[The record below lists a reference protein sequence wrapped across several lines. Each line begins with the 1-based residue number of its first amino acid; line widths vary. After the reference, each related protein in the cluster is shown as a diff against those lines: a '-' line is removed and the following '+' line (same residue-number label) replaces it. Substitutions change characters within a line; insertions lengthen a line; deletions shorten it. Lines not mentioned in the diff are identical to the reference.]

1 MLFWSGDTG
10 CKFTMSET
18 CYHAKQRRYVWG
30 DDVQKAKTQ
39 AER

>member
-1 MLFWSGDTG
+1 MLFLFGGMECTKLSPLIRQLAKWS
-10 CKFTMSET
+10 S
-18 CYHAKQRRYVWG
+18 YVWG